1 MLGIHEKR
9 DCSTLADAP
18 PSARKTVKKKPSAIR
33 KDAATDPQASRPLSR
48 LPRRFPKRP
57 LIAAPTPGIT
67 GMSQS
72 REFKSLAEHA

>member
-1 MLGIHEKR
+1 MLGIQENR

-33 KDAATDPQASRPLSR
+33 KEAATDPQARRPLSR

-57 LIAAPTPGIT
+57 LIAAPNPGIT

-72 REFKSLAEHA
+72 REFKAAY